1 MWYFCF
7 GLECEKSNDTTFHIL
22 DFLLK
27 VAYVECISSIHFL
40 LFGQSDEKR
49 KRSVAL
55 FFLFLFLLTNKKFPF
70 SVKSK

>member
-55 FFLFLFLLTNKKFPF
+55 FFCIFVFIDQ
-70 SVKSK
+70 